1 MRVAKEVMSTD
12 YVKVDVNDPIS
23 KLIGKLMETH
33 ERGAVVFDGK
43 KYKGVLGKKWILKSK
58 VHPASMR
65 VREVTVS
72 APKLKGDEPIEEVAR
87 LLLTANTYLLP
98 VLEDG
103 KVVGVVKAINVVK
116 VLKERPEGK
125 KKVKEIATRKP
136 FVLHER
142 DRVGK
147 AIEIY
152 REEGISRLPLV
163 DNEGKL
169 VGIFNFTDLIEKYIL
184 KQAKSDYGSRSKHTE
199 TKSFDGNPPD
209 LRALEVIGFKAP
221 ILVTVNPDATISEVI
236 DDLVNYNIN
245 SVIVEKELK
254 PVGIVTI
261 TDLLKLFLPP
271 ERLTY

>member
-1 MRVAKEVMSTD
+1 MPIAKEVMSTD
-12 YVKVDVNDPIS
+12 YVKVDVHDPIS
-23 KLIGKLMETH
+23 KLIGRLMETH

-43 KYKGVLGKKWILKSK
+43 KYKGVLSKKWLLKSK
-58 VHPASMR
+58 AHPANMK
-65 VREVTVS
+65 VGEITIS
-72 APKLKGDEPIEEVAR
+72 APKLKGDESIEDVAR
-87 LLLTANTYLLP
+87 LLLTANAYLLP
-98 VLEDG
+98 IVENER
-103 KVVGVVKAINVVK
+103 VIGVVKAINVVK

-125 KKVKEIATRKP
+125 KKVKEIATKKP

-163 DNEGKL
+163 DHEGKL
-169 VGIFNFTDLIEKYIL
+169 IGIFSFTDFIEKYIL

-209 LRALEVIGFKAP
+209 LRALEVVGFKAP
-221 ILVTVNPDATISEVI
+221 ILVTAHPDTTVNEII
-236 DDLVNYNIN
+236 DDLINYNIN
-245 SVIVEKELK
+245 SVVIEKEQK
-254 PVGIVTI
+254 PIGIVTL
-261 TDLLKLFLPP
+261 TDLLKLFLPS